1 MENFIATGP
10 GQRHRPGSS
19 FGRAGEIQH
28 PQLLNR
34 IFQKIFF
41 KKLSQHLKENGINNL
56 TWLCILDCSSRH
68 SKVSRNSIMQ
78 GSVSKSVKWLLTHR
92 RTTRVTLSRTVGSLK
107 LSRDNER
114 RGMK

>member
-1 MENFIATGP
+1 VEIGSNGDGKMSGSPENFQCAYVADVFEALTVHFEDLITSFESNFFRFGTLFHFGNEDAESALESAQDAEMENFIATGP

-41 KKLSQHLKENGINNL
+41 KNCPNI
-56 TWLCILDCSSRH
+56 
-68 SKVSRNSIMQ
+68 
-78 GSVSKSVKWLLTHR
+78 
-92 RTTRVTLSRTVGSLK
+92 
-107 LSRDNER
+107 
-114 RGMK
+114 